1 MVEKSQRRVALDR
14 QIEAR
19 KESILDAAILEF
31 IDNGIDNSRI
41 SDIAKRAGV
50 GAVTVYRYFENK
62 PKLVIEC
69 AEKLWK
75 SEIKSLS
82 PRLNTPN
89 YKALNGFEKAAH
101 ILSVLCSLHE
111 ICPVSL
117 RLLEQFDNYV
127 VKEHISGEQLLKYE
141 EGIIDT
147 RKILL
152 KAIYE
157 GQRDSSVRSD
167 IDALQFY
174 ATATHALVALSQKLL
189 LRGDVI
195 QNDRDTDAKTQISL
209 LAEMEL
215 NYIKGM
221 NEVR

>member
-195 QNDRDTDAKTQISL
+195 QSDRDTDAKTQISL